1 LLRRRTAYFSG
12 ENLKEISNQSRRDRR
27 IAKIRMICAIGKQRD
42 FATVLFRSWESAM
55 SEVEFDRLLDTVRAA
70 VAPVPDEDS
79 RALITHKPLLVG
91 GVPSAAND
99 NQMAW
104 PLIPFPDGWYAS
116 C

>member
-1 LLRRRTAYFSG
+1 
-12 ENLKEISNQSRRDRR
+12 
-27 IAKIRMICAIGKQRD
+27 MICAIGKQRD
-42 FATVLFRSWESAM
+42 FATVLFRRWESAM

-79 RALITHKPLLVG
+79 RALIALVT